1 MKILGLSFDYHDSAA
16 AILADGVVV
25 AAAEEERFSRWKH
38 DNRFPNKAIK
48 FCLELSGLT
57 TSALDRIVFYENT
70 LLKLSRITHS
80 LVLEDHKCRSNF
92 AYLMQTWNSAEKF
105 FPKERI
111 SELVNVPIEQVSSV
125 DHHEAHAASA
135 FYCSPFEEA
144 VVVTIDGVGEFE
156 TATISNG
163 NGSGIEKLFSI
174 NYPHSVGLFYSA
186 FTAFLGFEVNEGE
199 YKVMGLAAY
208 GEPVFANKVRSLF
221 RLLPNGSFE
230 LDQDYFQFD
239 LPTALPFSSKL
250 VELFGPPC
258 TPGSTFSFNFDNGN
272 GKVNSTHDKTLD
284 KLNTHYA
291 NIAASVQLCTE
302 EIVVHMVRGAM
313 ENTGKTNICLAG
325 GVALNSLANAR
336 IQRDLDC
343 SLYVQPAAGDSGGAI
358 GAAQSYY
365 HKTAKR
371 PVRQSLTNPYLG
383 KAYVAKDIERVIERH
398 RLKPRLFNS
407 LEEIIDETARL
418 LAKGNVVGWMQGR
431 FEWGPRALGNRS
443 ILANPTISSMKGIV
457 NEKIKNR
464 EPFRPFAPS
473 VIEEQAGEYF
483 DIPDGLVAES
493 PQRFMLAVNNVRPD
507 KKRLLPAVTHHD
519 GTARV
524 HLVSREANPLYYQLI
539 EAFAEITNVPVLMN
553 TSLNLNGEAIANSP
567 YDAIQTFYWSGM
579 DYLVIGNFMFDKNL
593 TS

>member
-163 NGSGIEKLFSI
+163 NASGIEKLFSI

-239 LPTALPFSSKL
+239 LPIALPFSPKL
-250 VELFGPPC
+250 VDLFGPPC
-258 TPGSTFSFNFDNGN
+258 TPGSTFSFNFD
-272 GKVNSTHDKTLD
+272 THDKTLD

-313 ENTGKTNICLAG
+313 ENTGQTNICLAG

-493 PQRFMLAVNNVRPD
+493 PQRFMLAVNNVRPE

>member
-1 MKILGLSFDYHDSAA
+1 MNILGLSFDYHDSAA

-80 LVLEDHKCRSNF
+80 LVIEDHKCRSNF
-92 AYLMQTWNSAEKF
+92 EYLMRTWNSAGKF

-163 NGSGIEKLFSI
+163 NASGIEKLFSI

-239 LPTALPFSSKL
+239 LPIALPFSSKL

-407 LEEIIDETARL
+407 LEEIIDETASL

>member
-1 MKILGLSFDYHDSAA
+1 MNILGLSFDYHDSAA
-16 AILADGVVV
+16 AILVDGVVE

-38 DNRFPNKAIK
+38 DNRFPKKAIE
-48 FCLELSGLT
+48 FCLESSGLT
-57 TSALDRIVFYENT
+57 PSSLDRIVFYENT

-80 LVLEDHKCRSNF
+80 LLKEEDKCSENYAYFMETWSNGG
-92 AYLMQTWNSAEKF
+92 KF

-111 SELVNVPIEQVSSV
+111 SELVSVPIERVSSV

-135 FYCSPFEEA
+135 FYCSPFQEA
-144 VVVTIDGVGEFE
+144 LILTIDGVGEFE
-156 TATISNG
+156 TATISIG
-163 NGSGIEKLFSI
+163 KPSGIEKLFSI
-174 NYPHSVGLFYSA
+174 NYPHSLGLFYSA

-208 GEPVFANKVRSLF
+208 GEPIYADQIRGLF
-221 RLLPNGSFE
+221 RLLPNGGFE

-239 LPTALPFSSKL
+239 LPTELPFSSKL
-250 VELFGPPC
+250 VEIFGLPFS
-258 TPGSTFSFNFDNGN
+258 PGSSFSFDFDNPTQE
-272 GKVNSTHDKTLD
+272 VNSACDNLE
-284 KLNTHYA
+284 THYA

-302 EIVVHMVRGAM
+302 EIVVHMVQGGM
-313 ENTGKTNICLAG
+313 ENTGKKNVCLAG

-336 IQRDLDC
+336 LQRDLGC

-365 HKTAKR
+365 HKTAR
-371 PVRQSLTNPYLG
+371 QPFRQSLINPYLG
-383 KAYVAKDIERVIERH
+383 KAYNKDDVESVINRH
-398 RLKPRLFNS
+398 NLKPQLYNK
-407 LEEIIDETARL
+407 LEDIVDETARL
-418 LAKGNVVGWMQGR
+418 LAGGSVIGWMQGR

-443 ILANPTISSMKGIV
+443 ILANPTIALMKEIV
-457 NEKIKNR
+457 NQKIKYR

-473 VIEEQAGEYF
+473 VIEEHADEYF

-493 PQRFMLAVNNVRPD
+493 PQRFMLAVNNVWPD
-507 KKRLLPAVTHHD
+507 KKALLPAVTHHD

-524 HLVSREANPLYYQLI
+524 HLVSRDANPLYYQLI
-539 EAFAEITNVPVLMN
+539 EAFAEITEVPVLLN
-553 TSLNLNGEAIANSP
+553 TSLNLKGEAMANSP

-579 DYLVIGNFMFDKNL
+579 DYLVIGNFMFDKKL